1 MTLVLKLNQPDIA
14 WTPLDPAE
22 SLNLN
27 PTSFIKKKKSHDLKE
42 RSEEKLK
49 DISVS

>member
-1 MTLVLKLNQPDIA
+1 MNTIGYSWILELKSYFFYL
-14 WTPLDPAE
+14 
-22 SLNLN
+22 
-27 PTSFIKKKKSHDLKE
+27 KKKSHDLKE

>member
-14 WTPLDPAE
+14 WTPLDTAE

-27 PTSFIKKKKSHDLKE
+27 PTSFIKKKSHDLKE

>member
-1 MTLVLKLNQPDIA
+1 MTLVLKLNQTDIA
-14 WTPLDPAE
+14 WTPLDTAE
-22 SLNLN
+22 SLNLDSI
-27 PTSFIKKKKSHDLKE
+27 SFLKKQESHDLKE